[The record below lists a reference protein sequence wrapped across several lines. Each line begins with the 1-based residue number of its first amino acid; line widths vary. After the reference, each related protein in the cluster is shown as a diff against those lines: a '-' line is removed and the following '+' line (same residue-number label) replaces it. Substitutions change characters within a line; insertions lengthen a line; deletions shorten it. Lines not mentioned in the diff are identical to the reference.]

1 MLDLSALRSPA
12 APGVATL
19 ELEHS
24 VAEWTTLGLLFV
36 LLLFLDIV
44 VIGPRIEPYLGGSK
58 GSVAIAFAYSFG
70 WVIVS
75 VLYGCFV
82 YWSHGGEAAG
92 LWFSGYLLEW
102 LLSLDNLFAFYTV
115 FALYATPD
123 QQKRRCLFWGIMGA
137 ILFRFAFLFVGVALL
152 EATPYMTFVF
162 GIILIYTGFRTAWYD
177 DDDDPSKSPVVAML
191 QQYLPLLN
199 VYDAKGRFFVRVE
212 VDQLQQPILPA
223 TPANPQDEEKGT
235 TPRSYGSIP
244 ILDFPNRPALPG
256 RKYETKATM
265 LFFVLCVIELFD
277 VVFAVDS
284 VTAVIAQ
291 VGDLY
296 LSFSAMVLA
305 VFGLRSTFFLLDVCV
320 HMFSLLKYG
329 VSFVL
334 VLIGVKLMFVRWFH
348 IEPLVVCVIVMSV
361 FAFCIVGSVVKG
373 QCEKRQAE

>member
-1 MLDLSALRSPA
+1 MLDLAFSPVV
-12 APGVATL
+12 PETI
-19 ELEHS
+19 ELTHT
-24 VAEWTTLGLLFV
+24 VGEWTTLCLLFV
-36 LLLFLDIV
+36 VLLFLDIV

-58 GSVAIAFAYSFG
+58 GSIAIAFAYSAG
-70 WVIVS
+70 WIFVS
-75 VLYGCFV
+75 VLYGLYV

-123 QQKRRCLFWGIMGA
+123 ELKRKVLFWGIMGA

-162 GIILIYTGFRTAWYD
+162 GIILVYTGFRTAWYD
-177 DDDDPSKSPVVAML
+177 DDDDPSKSPVVVML

-199 VYDAKGRFFVRVE
+199 VYDAKGSFFVRVE
-212 VDQLQQPILPA
+212 VDQLSQPILPS
-223 TPANPQDEEKGT
+223 PSNPQDEEKGNSART
-235 TPRSYGSIP
+235 YGTIP
-244 ILDFPNRPALPG
+244 VLDFPSRQPLPG

-361 FAFCIVGSVVKG
+361 FLACIVGSVVKG